1 MAALAIAACAATT
14 DIGPPKP
21 TPADLAGIATAL
33 QNEGVTVSDV
43 VSGDAGCSDP
53 DMVSAAIGF
62 NASGLDQ
69 PTPVA
74 MHLFIFRNDA
84 SYQKQRS
91 AVDSCAASW
100 VTDPQGYEAIDASP
114 FALTGQ
120 GPWPQ
125 EFKAAL
131 RAGLE
136 VAAGDGG

>member
-1 MAALAIAACAATT
+1 MAALFVAGCAATT
-14 DIGPPKP
+14 EVGPPKP

-53 DMVSAAIGF
+53 DMVSSAIGF

-74 MHLFIFRNDA
+74 IHLFIFRNDA

-91 AVDSCAASW
+91 AVDACAASW
-100 VTDPQGYEAIDASP
+100 VTDPSGYEAIDASP
-114 FALTGQ
+114 FVLTGQ
-120 GPWPQ
+120 GPWPP

-131 RAGLE
+131 RAGLV